1 MTLARHKAGT
11 WQHSKIRTFSCW
23 WMDIQ
28 RFSPRNSNFNLNYS
42 TFSVESLIL
51 PLSWGIVGLESAVLP
66 KQVFDAGFDRKCW
79 MDTSLHN
86 IIQWFFPHLLYKV
99 RNLSKII
106 PKVFSWF
113 AILIFFSFLYHL
125 FTSSFLKAG
134 TFLRSSPPHDSKN
147 SDSLKQQN

>member
-66 KQVFDAGFDRKCW
+66 KQVFDTGFDKKCW

-113 AILIFFSFLYHL
+113 AILSFFFIFISFVHIIFFKGWHF
-125 FTSSFLKAG
+125 FKVIPT
-134 TFLRSSPPHDSKN
+134 T
-147 SDSLKQQN
+147 